1 MVRTFGHEI
10 LRCSVIVILS
20 RIRFWQPIMIG
31 ASYHAQS
38 AHLMAG
44 SFIGTNFSWYCIDEK
59 KAVSVSTVCTDSLL
73 LRCS

>member
-20 RIRFWQPIMIG
+20 KIRVWQPIMIG

-44 SFIGTNFSWYCIDEK
+44 IIYRYKFFMVLY
-59 KAVSVSTVCTDSLL
+59 
-73 LRCS
+73 